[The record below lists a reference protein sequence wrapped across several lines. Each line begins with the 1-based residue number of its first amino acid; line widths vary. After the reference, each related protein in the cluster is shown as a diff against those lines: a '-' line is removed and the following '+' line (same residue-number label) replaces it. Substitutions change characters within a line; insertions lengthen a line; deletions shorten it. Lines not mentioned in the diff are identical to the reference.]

1 MPKRP
6 LRLAALVVCL
16 LLLAAAPALAKPLV
30 VRVGNLILVDNGGIS
45 PRALP
50 RHEPAPI
57 SAILNG
63 TIKTADGSH
72 PPALDLVKVNI
83 DRTIQIDGTGLPSCR
98 RGQVEARTTTQAK
111 KACGD
116 AIVGSG
122 EGVVEVAFEES
133 TPFSAKG
140 PIVLFNGGT
149 HGGKT
154 LLLIHAYVSV
164 PLPTAVV
171 ATVELT
177 RIHSG
182 RYGVHAVAKIPA
194 IAGGAGSATHFV
206 LRIGRRFEYRTEKR
220 SYLTGSC
227 PTGTY
232 YTEGDAYLTD
242 GTHFHIFH
250 GLPCTPEG

>member
-6 LRLAALVVCL
+6 LRLAALAVFL
-16 LLLAAAPALAKPLV
+16 LLLVAAPALAKPLV
-30 VRVGNLILVDNGGIS
+30 VRVGNLILIDNGGIS

-50 RHEPAPI
+50 RHERAPI
-57 SAILNG
+57 SAIIDG
-63 TIKTADGSH
+63 TIKTSDGSH
-72 PPALDLVKVNI
+72 PPALDLVDVNI
-83 DRTIQIDGTGLPSCR
+83 DRTIEIDGTGLPRCR
-98 RGQVEARTTTQAK
+98 RGQVEARTTVQAR

-116 AIVGSG
+116 AVVGSG
-122 EGVVEVAFEES
+122 EGIVEVAFEES
-133 TPFSAKG
+133 MPFSAKG

-149 HGGKT
+149 HDGKT

-171 ATVELT
+171 ATVELN

-206 LRIGRRFEYRTEKR
+206 LRIGRRFDYRSKRR
-220 SYLTGSC
+220 SYLSASC

-232 YTEGDAYLTD
+232 YTKGDIFLAD

>member
-6 LRLAALVVCL
+6 LRLAALVL
-16 LLLAAAPALAKPLV
+16 AAALLAAAPALAKPLV
-30 VRVGNLILVDNGGIS
+30 VRVGNLILIDNGGIS
-45 PRALP
+45 PRKLP
-50 RHEPAPI
+50 RHEQAPI
-57 SAILNG
+57 SAIING

-72 PPALDLVKVNI
+72 PPALNLVKVNI
-83 DRTIQIDGTGLPSCR
+83 DRTIEIDGSGLPSCR
-98 RGQVEARTTTQAK
+98 RGQVEARTTAQAK
-111 KACGD
+111 KACGG
-116 AIVGSG
+116 AIVGTG

-133 TPFSAKG
+133 EPFSAKG

-149 HGGKT
+149 RGGRT

-177 RIHSG
+177 RIHRG

-206 LRIGRRFEYRTEKR
+206 LRIGRRFSLGGERR
-220 SYLTGSC
+220 SYLTASC

-232 YTEGDAYLTD
+232 YTEGDVFLAD
-242 GTHFHIFH
+242 GTHFHTFH
-250 GLPCTPEG
+250 GLPCTPAG